1 MAEEKSGPARPM
13 VKKKGARAS
22 AILAGFGG
30 PLFLAFCDLGKDPT
44 WMPFGH
50 PFLHHIIHHSFHFH
64 RPESCNSRAKGNYTR
79 TGSRRRLLWKAD
91 FRELRLFI
99 LWVPLRAKTV
109 FRTQKDLKHWSDDSF
124 WTASSIPLTLLSG
137 FTHEI

>member
-1 MAEEKSGPARPM
+1 MAGLAMNSPLSSSSGGEAP
-13 VKKKGARAS
+13 GTGIS
-22 AILAGFGG
+22 LANRSEVSQLYFTV
-30 PLFLAFCDLGKDPT
+30 LTRDVNPT
-44 WMPFGH
+44 V
-50 PFLHHIIHHSFHFH
+50 
-64 RPESCNSRAKGNYTR
+64 EAC
-79 TGSRRRLLWKAD
+79 

-124 WTASSIPLTLLSG
+124 LTASSIPLTLLSG

>member
-1 MAEEKSGPARPM
+1 MEALGHIWLLPGLAEDCHGPIVHCHRSKYVITDSQVNLKELREVLM
-13 VKKKGARAS
+13 KICRSSEHYV
-22 AILAGFGG
+22 
-30 PLFLAFCDLGKDPT
+30 PT
-44 WMPFGH
+44 V
-50 PFLHHIIHHSFHFH
+50 
-64 RPESCNSRAKGNYTR
+64 EAC
-79 TGSRRRLLWKAD
+79 

-124 WTASSIPLTLLSG
+124 WTASSIPLTPLSG

>member
-1 MAEEKSGPARPM
+1 ME
-13 VKKKGARAS
+13 
-22 AILAGFGG
+22 
-30 PLFLAFCDLGKDPT
+30 
-44 WMPFGH
+44 
-50 PFLHHIIHHSFHFH
+50 
-64 RPESCNSRAKGNYTR
+64 
-79 TGSRRRLLWKAD
+79 AD